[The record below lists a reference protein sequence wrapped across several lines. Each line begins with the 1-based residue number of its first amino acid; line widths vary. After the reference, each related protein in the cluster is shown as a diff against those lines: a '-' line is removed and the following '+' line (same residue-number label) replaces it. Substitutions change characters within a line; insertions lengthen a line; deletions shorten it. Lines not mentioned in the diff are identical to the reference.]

1 MDLGLKGERAIV
13 TGGTCGIGRA
23 IVELLTD
30 EGCDIVFCARNGV
43 KHTKY

>member
-30 EGCDIVFCARNGV
+30 EGWDIVCARNGV